1 VNQVV
6 IANRLVYVGGVLLA
20 GWVAVVGLLFPRS
33 VELAVPWHLPP
44 LHAQVIGAFYLS
56 GAVFLAAMARGSTWS
71 RESVVVPMIA
81 VWTGGLLVVLF
92 VHWDRVQSAGTTVAI
107 WLVAYAVLP
116 VTEVRRLWEHRR
128 APVTAGP
135 PAPRWLRG
143 FLAASGVILSAV
155 AVLLVVDP
163 PAWPWATPPAQLF
176 VLHVYAPPLAAFGTG
191 FLLSA
196 RRPLDDLAIVLP
208 ASALFA
214 GTVLAVSAL
223 RLELFLPGTATVVW
237 FTGFA
242 VVFAGLTAGTIAGVA
257 GRRTQAPLDGRGTRA
272 A

>member
-1 VNQVV
+1 MHLVVN
-6 IANRLVYVGGVLLA
+6 ASRLVYVGGVLLA
-20 GWVAVVGLLFPRS
+20 GWVAAVGLLFPRS

-56 GAVFLAAMARGSTWS
+56 GAVFMAAMARSAAWS
-71 RESVVVPMIA
+71 RQAVVVPMIA

-92 VHWDRVQSAGTTVAI
+92 VHWDRIEHTGTTVII
-107 WLVAYAVLP
+107 WLVAYTVLP
-116 VTEVRRLWEHRR
+116 VTEIWRLWAHRR
-128 APVTAGP
+128 TPITPGP
-135 PAPRWLRG
+135 PAPGWLRG
-143 FLAASGVILSAV
+143 FLVVAGVTLGAV
-155 AVLLVVDP
+155 AVLLIARP
-163 PAWPWATPPAQLF
+163 PTWPWAAQPF
-176 VLHVYAPPLAAFGTG
+176 ILHVYAPPLAAFSAG

-214 GTVLAVSAL
+214 GTVLVVSAL
-223 RLELFLPGTATVVW
+223 RLDLFRPGTATVVW

-257 GRRTQAPLDGRGTRA
+257 RRRVRA
-272 A
+272 R

>member
-1 VNQVV
+1 MNPVV
-6 IANRLVYVGGVLLA
+6 SANRLVYAGGVLLA
-20 GWVAVVGLLFPRS
+20 GWVAAVGLLFPHS

-56 GAVFLAAMARGSTWS
+56 GAVFMAAMARSSTWS
-71 RESVVVPMIA
+71 RQAVVVPMIA

-92 VHWDRVQSAGTTVAI
+92 VHWDRIQHTGTTVVI
-107 WLVAYAVLP
+107 WLVAYTVLP
-116 VTEVRRLWEHRR
+116 VTEVWRLWEHRR
-128 APVTAGP
+128 TPVAAGP

-143 FLAASGVILSAV
+143 FLAVTGALLSVV
-155 AVLLVVDP
+155 AVLLLVDP
-163 PAWPWATPPAQLF
+163 PAWPWAAQPF
-176 VLHVYAPPLAAFGTG
+176 VLHIYAPPLAAFGVG

-214 GTVLAVSAL
+214 GTVLIVSTL
-223 RLELFLPGTATVVW
+223 RLELFRPGTATVVW

-242 VVFAGLTAGTIAGVA
+242 VVFAGLTAGTIAGLT
-257 GRRTQAPLDGRGTRA
+257 RRRA
-272 A
+272 RVS